1 MKNHWNVNTLLNVTV
16 HFTTLQSSMEY
27 NWIASVENF
36 MGTLLFKCNFG
47 YKITN
52 MLLQKVYNNFS

>member
-1 MKNHWNVNTLLNVTV
+1 MKNRSNVNTLLDVTV
-16 HFTTLQSSMEY
+16 HFTTLQSSMKY

-36 MGTLLFKCNFG
+36 MGTLLFQCTFG
-47 YKITN
+47 YKTTN

>member
-1 MKNHWNVNTLLNVTV
+1 
-16 HFTTLQSSMEY
+16 MEY